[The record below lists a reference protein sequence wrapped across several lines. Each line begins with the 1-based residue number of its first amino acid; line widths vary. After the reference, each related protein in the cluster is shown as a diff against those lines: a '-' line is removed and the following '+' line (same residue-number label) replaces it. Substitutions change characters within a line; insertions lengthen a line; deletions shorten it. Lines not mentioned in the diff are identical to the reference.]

1 MPSELV
7 SSEVKVMRTRFL
19 LSAAVLVVST
29 VPVWG
34 HHAFGG
40 EFDPNKPV
48 LLKGPVTKVE
58 WVNPHAWIHVE
69 VTKPDGTKEEWMVE
83 GGTPNTLLRRGITR
97 ESLKVGT
104 VLVIDGYQAR
114 DHSLL
119 RANGRNVTYPDGRKL
134 FLGSSGTGAPTD
146 GADPTDAPKGRGR
159 GGQ

>member
-1 MPSELV
+1 M
-7 SSEVKVMRTRFL
+7 KTKIL
-19 LSAAVLVVST
+19 LSVAGLLVT
-29 VPVWG
+29 TAPLWG

-69 VTKPDGTKEEWMVE
+69 VTKDDGTKEEWMVE

-119 RANGRNVTYPDGRKL
+119 RANGRNVTYPDGKKL

-146 GADPTDAPKGRGR
+146 GSDPTEAPKGRGR
-159 GGQ
+159 GGR